1 MEKRTFGKTGVQV
14 SVVGFGGGGISGE
27 GGGYGFGAISESD
40 ACSLVIRALEAGIN
54 LFDTAPIYGFGESER
69 RIGKALKGRRDK
81 AVIVSKS
88 GVTWDAYKKVE
99 STNDPKIVSKM
110 LEQSLKDLQTDYID
124 LYMVHWPDQKI
135 DIRKPL
141 EVYAEAIEAGKI
153 RWVGLSN
160 TSPEDIAKA
169 EEIVPVAVTQG
180 EFNLFRSSVKSD
192 LFPTLKNKGIAFMSW
207 GTLDK
212 GILSGTV
219 TADRKFD
226 SFDARSRAPWWLQQ
240 DLQGKLAI
248 VKKLNALCVDAG
260 IQLRDLALAY
270 VTQPDVVATALVGF
284 KTPAQ
289 LESAIESSLTKVQ
302 TDVLEEAERIV
313 KG

>member
-1 MEKRTFGKTGVQV
+1 MEKRIFGKTGVPV

-27 GGGYGFGAISESD
+27 GGGYGFGAITEDD

-69 RIGKALKGRRDK
+69 RLGKALKGRRDK

-88 GVTWDAYKKVE
+88 GVTWDANKRVDM
-99 STNDPKIVSKM
+99 TNDPKVVTRM

-124 LYMVHWPDQKI
+124 LYMVHWPDQRF

-160 TSPEDIAKA
+160 TNPEDIAKA
-169 EEIVPVAVTQG
+169 EEIVPIAVAQG
-180 EFNLFRSSVKSD
+180 EFNLFRSGIKSD
-192 LFPTLKNKGIAFMSW
+192 LFPTLKEKKIGFMSW

-226 SFDARSRAPWWLQQ
+226 SFDARSRAPWWKQQ
-240 DLQGKLAI
+240 DLKGKLAI
-248 VKKLNALCVDAG
+248 VEKLKGLCADAG
-260 IQLRDLALAY
+260 IQLRDLALAF
-270 VTQPDVVATALVGF
+270 VTQPEVVATALVGF
-284 KTPAQ
+284 KSPEQMET
-289 LESAIESSLTKVQ
+289 AIESSLTKVP
-302 TDVLEEAERIV
+302 TDVLEEAERIAR
-313 KG
+313 G